1 MLSQAVL
8 VNGNFIVAQHAQ
20 EIVSGTYKANCSAIT
35 MVFVASRK
43 EEVEGGTL
51 FVSGCPNTSEAAM
64 IIAANI
70 EKVIINASPFNADE
84 AIAIEMLQKSG
95 IDVITNISI
104 IL

>member
-1 MLSQAVL
+1 MLSQAIL
-8 VNGNFIVAQHAQ
+8 INGDFIVAQPAQ
-20 EIVSGTYKANCSAIT
+20 EVISGNYKANCSAIT

-51 FVSGCPNTSEAAM
+51 FVNSCPTTSEAAM

-70 EKVIINASPFNADE
+70 AHVVVGASPFNADE
-84 AIAIEMLQKSG
+84 TVALEMLEKRG
-95 IDVITNISI
+95 IHVTTNPRI